1 MAKTKTKAVAAS
13 ATADKLTAAQVE
25 KGELP
30 RDIVAVTSKVVR
42 EIDNAN
48 AAGKTSNDALD
59 KAASFL
65 KSIHDRFDAGG
76 YKAYLAKFFPGMSD
90 ARQYMAIE
98 VAKGK
103 KTLEHIR
110 ERQAGYSKASRD
122 KAKAKAAA
130 DAAELAKLK
139 SGQAPSTLLHN
150 GEAHPDKGAPMS
162 ARISGG
168 EKIDLS
174 TLGPKA
180 AEQLA
185 KHMAEPAASPT
196 KGTSGDNKAQVDAA
210 VKAFAEHITAL
221 TILMAGGVK
230 PAKFVKA
237 NVTSETLMK
246 VAGLCTGVVAAR
258 QQAERLARIHN
269 LTAEQ
274 SAETMKAAHA
284 ANENAAAPA
293 AAA

>member
-65 KSIHDRFDAGG
+65 TSIHDRFDAGG
-76 YKAYLAKFFPGMSD
+76 YKAYIAKFFPGLSE

-103 KTLEHIR
+103 KTLEFIR
-110 ERQAGYSKASRD
+110 ERQAGYSKKSRD
-122 KAKAKAAA
+122 EKAAREKAAA
-130 DAAELAKLK
+130 EELAKLK
-139 SGQAPSTLLHN
+139 AGTAPGTLIQN
-150 GEAHPDKGAPMS
+150 GKAHPEPATPMVRTAAGDKL
-162 ARISGG
+162 
-168 EKIDLS
+168 DTS

-185 KHMAEPAASPT
+185 KHV
-196 KGTSGDNKAQVDAA
+196 GVSGNNGQNDAA
-210 VKAFAEHITAL
+210 VRTFAKLVTDLLVL
-221 TILMAGGVK
+221 TAGGVK
-230 PAKFVKA
+230 PVKFVRA
-237 NVTSETLMK
+237 EVSDETLGK
-246 VAGLCTGVVAAR
+246 VAELCTGVVRARWTAA
-258 QQAERLARIHN
+258 QIAKAHN
-269 LTAEQ
+269 QTVEQ
-274 SAETMKAAHA
+274 SAEAMKAKHA
-284 ANENAAAPA
+284 ANENAAASA
-293 AAA
+293 AA